1 METILSLLDQYGVL
15 VYFILFFYC
24 ALKSGW
30 LPLFAGYAAYLQALD
45 VYIVALATLMGG
57 YLGDEIRFFVARRYG
72 NQWLASSKTL
82 NTLYKTAKIL
92 IDKYGTGYIF
102 IYRYPKG
109 LRTIGALQI
118 GLTSIR
124 WKKFTFLNF
133 SSASLWVMVM
143 VGGGY
148 VFGETFD
155 RIGIEN
161 LTAVSILLLIIFSLS
176 LWQLWRK
183 EKETA
188 LNKTSTPSIL
198 K

>member
-1 METILSLLDQYGVL
+1 
-15 VYFILFFYC
+15 
-24 ALKSGW
+24 
-30 LPLFAGYAAYLQALD
+30 
-45 VYIVALATLMGG
+45 
-57 YLGDEIRFFVARRYG
+57 
-72 NQWLASSKTL
+72 
-82 NTLYKTAKIL
+82 
-92 IDKYGTGYIF
+92 
-102 IYRYPKG
+102 
-109 LRTIGALQI
+109 
-118 GLTSIR
+118 
-124 WKKFTFLNF
+124 
-133 SSASLWVMVM
+133 MVM